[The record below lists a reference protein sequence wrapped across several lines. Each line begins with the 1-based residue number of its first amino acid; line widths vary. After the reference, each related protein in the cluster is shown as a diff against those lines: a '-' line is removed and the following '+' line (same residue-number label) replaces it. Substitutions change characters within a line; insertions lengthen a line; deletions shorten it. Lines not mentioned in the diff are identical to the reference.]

1 MGEVRAMDPA
11 IADMPR
17 GGPNASW
24 LDRRLQTDVLEYT
37 DRYDVPDEVKQTVIG
52 ALDRVGARTGQH
64 EENAR
69 TALGVVSDIPNPR
82 ILELGAGHGMLS
94 AKIVELHPT
103 ATVTIS
109 DLDPTS
115 VATIAAGDLGAHS
128 RVRTKVVDASAIDA
142 DDGSYD
148 LVVFAAA
155 FHHLAPSVAVRAI
168 AEATRVGRRF
178 LVIDIKRLSPP
189 LLILTQLMIAPLA
202 TIAIAVRPSFR
213 HVVHDGF
220 ISSLRVYSR
229 SAFVALGKAADPHMR
244 IEFLPTAVRFGPHM
258 GSLVFSRPDTN
269 STPAGA
275 SRHEEHE

>member
-1 MGEVRAMDPA
+1 MDPA